1 MSFWDFFSGSGTKL
15 EKANKKKIDI
25 IAKCKAEQAAI
36 QQEID
41 ILEKDEAANPKTVV
55 STVAPKQEEAK
66 LKADAPKQEEE
77 EEAKQKADA
86 SKTGQKGGGKRRKQ
100 KSSKKMRGG
109 KRKNTRRK

>member
-1 MSFWDFFSGSGTKL
+1 MSFWDFFTGSGTKL
-15 EKANKKKIDI
+15 EKANKKKNDI
-25 IAKCKAEQAAI
+25 IAKCKAEQTAI

-55 STVAPKQEEAK
+55 STVASKQEEAK
-66 LKADAPKQEEE
+66 LNADAPKQEE

-86 SKTGQKGGGKRRKQ
+86 SKTGPKGGGKRRKH
-100 KSSKKMRGG
+100 KSSKKVRGG